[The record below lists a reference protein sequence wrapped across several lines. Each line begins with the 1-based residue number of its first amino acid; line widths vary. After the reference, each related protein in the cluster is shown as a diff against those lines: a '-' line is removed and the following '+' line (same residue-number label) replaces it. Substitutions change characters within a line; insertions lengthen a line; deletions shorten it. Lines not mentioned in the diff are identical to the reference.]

1 MDVTTQS
8 PSSFEEA
15 LQQLE
20 AIVESMESGN
30 VPLADLLS
38 KFEQGSKLVAQCEAR
53 LKEAELKIEMLKKTK
68 EGTAAV
74 PFPVER

>member
-1 MDVTTQS
+1 
-8 PSSFEEA
+8 
-15 LQQLE
+15 
-20 AIVESMESGN
+20 MESGN